1 MRAGTRRGFTL
12 LEVIVALSILAI
24 SLTVL
29 LQSQATSL
37 QFAGRSR
44 DISVAT
50 LLARGKMV
58 DIQQKLFH
66 EGFVQN
72 DQSSDGDFEKE
83 GHPEIKWKARVSEI
97 ELDLTNLLG
106 MCQNLSDKNAPKGDK
121 GKKGGQASNDCGTL
135 LSSVGSFGGLLSEIG
150 RSMRA
155 VELDVEWPV
164 GRYTEHINLRQLLTR
179 DDFQTLQEGDAA
191 RNAQKLE
198 ASGLPGGLPG
208 GMTGVPVGQSVPG
221 P

>member
-1 MRAGTRRGFTL
+1 MRKRRTRGFTL

-29 LQSQATSL
+29 MQSQATSL
-37 QFAGRSR
+37 QHAARSR
-44 DISVAT
+44 DISIAT

-58 DIQQKLFH
+58 DIEQKLFH
-66 EGFVQN
+66 EGFVTN
-72 DQSSDGDFEKE
+72 DQSSAGDFSKE
-83 GHPEIKWKARVSEI
+83 GHPGIKWKSRVSEV

-106 MCQNLSDKNAPKGDK
+106 MCENLADKQSKKSGD
-121 GKKGGQASNDCGTL
+121 KKGGKKDGQEANDCGTMMQ
-135 LSSVGSFGGLLSEIG
+135 SMGSLGGLMTELG

-164 GRYTEHINLRQLLTR
+164 GRYREHINLRALLTR

-191 RNAQKLE
+191 KNAQRLE
-198 ASGLPGGLPG
+198 NAGL
-208 GMTGVPVGQSVPG
+208 TGVPAGTAVPTQ
-221 P
+221 